1 MSHNWSS
8 WNDHQSSSWSQWSSY
23 RSPLPSSWKPDDT
36 HHDSHLVHGYPLFRT
51 IQPTAWTRKKG
62 IHGLDPL
69 EIPVHQLCRY
79 GLQEFSLRPLSAGR
93 FVGLVC
99 TRSVAESVFTA
110 QLLKALRE
118 NAIDVDSIAEH
129 LHQTASSTHPE
140 VVFLR
145 VLGTKCPFQL
155 DHPVLKGHCKDSTF
169 HIFIFLVDLSSLH
182 TVPCLAAKKS
192 MQFFSGI
199 AQHHI
204 YIYIYVLSQRHL
216 PQHTIENVQCKH
228 HKRHSLIGWRY
239 SRSIFLV
246 YMS

>member
-23 RSPLPSSWKPDDT
+23 RLPLPSSWKPDDT
-36 HHDSHLVHGYPLFRT
+36 HHDSHLVHGYSLFRT

-129 LHQTASSTHPE
+129 LHQTASSTKSTPSKNDQPVEFIAPANSGSGHKAKS
-140 VVFLR
+140 FTA
-145 VLGTKCPFQL
+145 TKNR
-155 DHPVLKGHCKDSTF
+155 KSSDSTCTG
-169 HIFIFLVDLSSLH
+169 LRSAAQSSAG
-182 TVPCLAAKKS
+182 P
-192 MQFFSGI
+192 
-199 AQHHI
+199 
-204 YIYIYVLSQRHL
+204 
-216 PQHTIENVQCKH
+216 
-228 HKRHSLIGWRY
+228 IGGR
-239 SRSIFLV
+239 RSCRRNPKTSNFPETQ
-246 YMS
+246 S